1 LSSAHQAADNTLGA
15 EAKSFREVGEFL
27 GNFLGQPLSLVGTSM
42 SHRPKRIFEFGHYRL
57 DAAERLLRRGDETIA
72 LQPKVFDLLLTLVER
87 HGRLLEKDEL
97 MREVWPD
104 AIVEETN
111 LATNISILRKIL
123 GNGGDGRRFI
133 ETVPKRGYRFVAVVR
148 DLRDDSVDPILEKRN
163 GVIRA
168 EGRAEGW
175 AEGRG
180 DEVVVTEGITTRDPA
195 DRPSRGKE
203 ARWRTSVTLLTSCL
217 VVAGPIIAAIY
228 LSESSRSK
236 GPTPRPI
243 EITRLISTGDASRA
257 TISPDGKYVAYL
269 IKEAGRQSLRI
280 RQIATG
286 GDTQIAPPAEFD
298 YLGMTFSP
306 DSNYLYYVA
315 NDFSLKGGAPPT
327 AALYGVAV
335 IGGSSRKLIERLDS
349 PITFS
354 PDGNRIAFV
363 REYTGQGESA
373 LMVARLDGTE
383 ERKLAVR
390 KLPQYFDYPA
400 WSPEGGIIACTAA
413 SYIPPNQL
421 AFFDEQ
427 GRSLGSPAAAR
438 DWKHIRKIH
447 WLKDGRELVLNV
459 IDPERDV
466 SQLWRVSYRDG
477 EVRRI
482 TNDLNDYFD
491 ASLTADSSAL
501 VTVESKRFSSIW
513 VAPVSNLSG
522 LSQITEA
529 GGAYDKVRWAPGG
542 RIVYSTNMSGQEA
555 IWTMKADGSD
565 LKKMTPDGLCS
576 LSPDSIGPSV
586 SPDGR
591 HIFFSCVTP
600 GHRGDVGKRGI
611 CRMEKDGAN
620 IKTLTA
626 GNSPDD
632 PQCTPDGKWVVYA
645 APSPPKW
652 SVLWK
657 IPIDGGDAIQLND
670 AISAH
675 PSISP
680 DGRFIACFYLD
691 DQTNTQTSQMSIAVL
706 PFEGGPPSK
715 IFKVSTAYR
724 FAGIRWSADGRALT
738 YVDGLDGHS
747 NIWSQPLDGAPPKR
761 LTDFKGDR
769 AISFDWSPDGKRL
782 VVLRGAAVSNVVSI
796 ANF

>member
-1 LSSAHQAADNTLGA
+1 
-15 EAKSFREVGEFL
+15 
-27 GNFLGQPLSLVGTSM
+27 M
-42 SHRPKRIFEFGHYRL
+42 RIFEFGPYRL

-133 ETVPKRGYRFVAVVR
+133 KTVPKRGYRFVAEVQE
-148 DLRDDSVDPILEKRN
+148 LKADSVDPILEKRD
-163 GVIRA
+163 GVIHKE
-168 EGRAEGW
+168 EGEGEKV
-175 AEGRG
+175 AVVEG
-180 DEVVVTEGITTRDPA
+180 TTAMEQA
-195 DRPSRGKE
+195 DSASRGRE
-203 ARWRTSVTLLTSCL
+203 ARWRTVVTLLTSCL
-217 VVAGPIIAAIY
+217 VVAGLVIASIY
-228 LSESSRSK
+228 LSASSKSK
-236 GPTPRPI
+236 EPTPTPI
-243 EITRLISTGDASRA
+243 KITRLISTGAASRA
-257 TISPDGKYVAYL
+257 TISPDGSYVAYL

-280 RQIATG
+280 RQVATA
-286 GDTQIAPPAEFD
+286 GDTQIAPPAEVD

-315 NDFSLKGGAPPT
+315 NDFSAKGSAPPKS
-327 AALYGVAV
+327 ALYQVAV

-363 REYTGQGESA
+363 REYTDQGESA
-373 LMVARLDGTE
+373 LMVSRLDGTE
-383 ERKLAVR
+383 ERKLAAR
-390 KLPQYFDYPA
+390 KLPNYFDYPA

-413 SYIPPNQL
+413 SYTPPNQL

-427 GRSLGSPAAAR
+427 GRSVESPAAAR
-438 DWKHIRKIH
+438 PWKHIRKIH

-466 SQLWRVSYRDG
+466 SQLWRVSYQDG
-477 EVRRI
+477 EARRI

-491 ASLTADSSAL
+491 ASLTADSSML

-513 VAPVSNLSG
+513 IAPASNLNR

-529 GGAYDKVRWAPGG
+529 GGAYDKVCWGPDGK
-542 RIVYSTNMSGQEA
+542 IVYSTNMRGQEA
-555 IWTMKADGSD
+555 IWTLKADGSD
-565 LKKMTPDGLCS
+565 PKKKTPDGICS
-576 LSPDSIGPSV
+576 LSPDSVGPSV

-591 HIFFSCVTP
+591 YIFFSCVSP
-600 GHRGDVGKRGI
+600 GNGGYGSRRGI

-620 IKTLTA
+620 LKTLTA
-626 GNSPDD
+626 ENSPDD
-632 PQCTPDGKWVVYA
+632 PQCTPDGRWVVYA
-645 APSPPKW
+645 APSPTKW

-657 IPIDGGDAIQLND
+657 MPIEGGEATQLND

-680 DGRFIACFYLD
+680 DGRLIACFYLD
-691 DQTNTQTSQMSIAVL
+691 EQTNTQTSQMSIAIL
-706 PFEGGPPSK
+706 PFEGGPPRK
-715 IFKVSTAYR
+715 IFKAPATANR
-724 FAGIRWSADGRALT
+724 FAGIRWTADGRALT
-738 YVDGLDGHS
+738 YVDSLNGYS
-747 NIWSQPLDGAPPKR
+747 NIWSQPLDGSPPKR
-761 LTDFKGDR
+761 LTDFKGDH
-769 AISFDWSPDGKRL
+769 ALSFDWSPDGKWL
-782 VVLRGAAVSNVVSI
+782 VILRGAAVSNVVSI
-796 ANF
+796 ASFR